1 MPAFALPALLLIA
14 AAGGREFHV
23 AVTGD
28 DQAAGTAAAP
38 FRTIQRGADA
48 AQPGDTVVIHAG
60 TYREW
65 VKPPRGGTSE
75 ETRIT
80 YRAAPGERVE
90 VKGSEPVTRWQAV
103 GGGVWQATVPN
114 ALFGDYNP
122 FALELSG
129 GWLNYGQW
137 HHRGDV
143 YVDGEALHEQQTAE
157 EVTKTPRSW
166 FATVDETR
174 TTIRI
179 HVSEADPNAV
189 LTEINVRE
197 MIFFPEITGLQYVT
211 IDGLHFAHA
220 AANWAPPVIPLQ
232 TGAVGMRMGKHWL
245 IQNCSVTN
253 ARCVGIIL
261 GQAPG
266 VDYTD
271 IDAYGDHVVRN
282 CHIRRC
288 GQAGIAGQKGATRSL
303 IEHNLIEETNY
314 RKEFG
319 GWETA
324 AIKFHN
330 TVDATIKD
338 NLIRYVSRQEQG
350 AFGIWMDY
358 ANQGCRL
365 TGNIIYG
372 TQTAAIFLEMN
383 HGGMLMDH
391 NLILGGGLQG
401 QSDGNVWAHNLLVDC
416 KYIHN
421 PDLKRKS
428 AWYTPHTT
436 KVAGTDVGE
445 PAEEHFYNNVFVGI
459 GLDTM
464 KANPGNRADYN
475 LYLRGAK
482 RAPWGD
488 EHSLELPAGA
498 GIEKTDRADGV
509 TIRYVLPDEAAG
521 MGCPVVDAGM
531 VGVFERIG
539 QSIEDRDGKPITV
552 EGDGVGPEGRAAG
565 TPRAVEWSLWRG

>member
-1 MPAFALPALLLIA
+1 MPTLALPALLLLVA
-14 AAGGREFHV
+14 PGRDLHV

-28 DQAAGTAAAP
+28 DTAAGTAAQP
-38 FRTIQRGADA
+38 VRTIQRGADK
-48 AQPGDTVVIHAG
+48 AQPGDTVIIHAG

-65 VKPPRGGTSE
+65 VKPPRGGTGE
-75 ETRIT
+75 DARIT
-80 YRAAPGERVE
+80 YRAAAGERVE
-90 VKGSEPVTRWQAV
+90 VKGSEPVTGWQAA
-103 GGGVWQATVPN
+103 GDGVWQATVPN
-114 ALFGDYNP
+114 SLFGEYNP

-143 YVDGEALHEQQTAE
+143 YVDGEALSEQQTADD
-157 EVTKTPRSW
+157 VAKTPMSW
-166 FATVDETR
+166 HATVAEDQTALV
-174 TTIRI
+174 INAGK
-179 HVSEADPNAV
+179 ADPNAV

-197 MIFFPEITGLQYVT
+197 MIFFPEITGLQYLT

-232 TGAVGMRMGKHWL
+232 TGAVGTRMGKRW
-245 IQNCSVTN
+245 IIENCSVTN

-271 IDAYGDHVVRN
+271 IDAFGDHVVRN

-383 HGGMLMDH
+383 HGGMLMD
-391 NLILGGGLQG
+391 NNIILGGGLQG

-436 KVAGTDVGE
+436 KPAGTDVGE

-459 GLDTM
+459 GLDYM
-464 KANPGNRADYN
+464 KPNPGNRADYN

-482 RAPWGD
+482 KASWGD

-498 GIEKTDRADGV
+498 GIQKVDHPDGV
-509 TIRYVLPDEAAG
+509 TISYQLPDEAAV
-521 MGCPVVDAGM
+521 MVWPVVDAGL

-539 QSIEDRDGKPITV
+539 QSIEDRWGRGIVV
-552 EGDGVGPEGRAAG
+552 EGDGVGPDGGAAE
-565 TPRAVEWSLWRG
+565 TSRAVEWSLPRG